1 MTQKTAH
8 SIITNWTPEKRQLR
22 IQRNCLFAFTTQD
35 GAPAWHGIDGSP
47 DHTESYKSANI
58 VFWPVALRAVP
69 AGSASNGHRS
79 CGSPDSTPG
88 RTIDTAA
95 SCIPPDLVCFKQY
108 QYTCSAASLLSY
120 WGYIFVKSNN
130 FCVPYAPHSSAGAI
144 FLQRLAYKKPPHR
157 CTILLVHGTCCSQKG
172 GAHMRSRPLL
182 CILMTP
188 ASSDAVPCNKPE
200 RQPVLPHLCGP
211 GQTPAPA
218 LRYGA

>member
-1 MTQKTAH
+1 MLLPRRTAH
-8 SIITNWTPEKRQLR
+8 LHGTVLTGHLITQSHIKAQILFFGLS
-22 IQRNCLFAFTTQD
+22 LFALFLLEALPTGT
-35 GAPAWHGIDGSP
+35 GL
-47 DHTESYKSANI
+47 
-58 VFWPVALRAVP
+58 VAARTV
-69 AGSASNGHRS
+69 RR
-79 CGSPDSTPG
+79 G

-157 CTILLVHGTCCSQKG
+157 CTILLVHGNMLLSKG